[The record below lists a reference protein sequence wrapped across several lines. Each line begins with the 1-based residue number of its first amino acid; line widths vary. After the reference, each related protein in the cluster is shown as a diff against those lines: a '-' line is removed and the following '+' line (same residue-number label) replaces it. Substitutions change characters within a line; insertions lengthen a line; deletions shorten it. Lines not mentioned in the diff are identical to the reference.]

1 MQIPMYNIK
10 IYDRNWVFK
19 TTMSEKLIH
28 CGYSFSASVNWGYSG
43 LNFEYFGN
51 MEIQHRDRVK
61 IYKGTQVIY
70 QGFVNWITKLS
81 DRSGE
86 KQVIATGWMLGLLAF
101 KPYPNWEKS
110 WNPSEL
116 IREVFDKIGQGFETN
131 AIKEYPGTITIKV
144 ENLTYLWFLQEL
156 LKLTKDW
163 TLFIDAEN
171 AVHFN
176 PVGDKHQLTY
186 GLDCFKID
194 IAEESSNYFN
204 AITLNYDWGNVSI
217 KDEVWIKTYGIS
229 ELVVDESQIKDKT
242 TAEFRIKALL
252 QEKSIIKSCRVSVN
266 NEYNFTKI
274 KPWDR
279 ISVRNTNWII
289 ENKIVKQV
297 QYWPNTAVVTLDS
310 YQTLEHFI
318 SKK

>member
-1 MQIPMYNIK
+1 
-10 IYDRNWVFK
+10 
-19 TTMSEKLIH
+19 
-28 CGYSFSASVNWGYSG
+28 
-43 LNFEYFGN
+43 
-51 MEIQHRDRVK
+51 
-61 IYKGTQVIY
+61 
-70 QGFVNWITKLS
+70 
-81 DRSGE
+81 
-86 KQVIATGWMLGLLAF
+86 MLGLLAF
-101 KPYPNWEKS
+101 KPYPNGEKS

-116 IREVFDKIGQGFETN
+116 IREVFDKIGQWFKTS
-131 AIKEYPGTITIKV
+131 AIKEYPGTIKIKV

-156 LKLTKDW
+156 LKLTKDR

-171 AVHFN
+171 VVHFN
-176 PVGDKHQLTY
+176 SVGEKHQLTY

-217 KDEVWIKTYGIS
+217 KDDAWIKIYGIS

-242 TAEFRIKALL
+242 TAEFRLKALL
-252 QEKSIIKSCRVSVN
+252 QEKSIVKSCRVSVN
-266 NEYNFTKI
+266 NEYAFNKI
-274 KPWDR
+274 KPWDKV
-279 ISVRNTNWII
+279 SVRNTNWII